1 MIWYLFDNAKN
12 IRSRIDYIW
21 KISWLLP
28 LFFNTITLRYKYIKM
43 VADLWCNNG
52 KIQIF
57 YILKKLHE
65 SLYSRA
71 GAAVIEIYSTYFDFY
86 R

>member
-1 MIWYLFDNAKN
+1 MEKHKF
-12 IRSRIDYIW
+12 
-21 KISWLLP
+21 
-28 LFFNTITLRYKYIKM
+28 
-43 VADLWCNNG
+43 
-52 KIQIF
+52 F